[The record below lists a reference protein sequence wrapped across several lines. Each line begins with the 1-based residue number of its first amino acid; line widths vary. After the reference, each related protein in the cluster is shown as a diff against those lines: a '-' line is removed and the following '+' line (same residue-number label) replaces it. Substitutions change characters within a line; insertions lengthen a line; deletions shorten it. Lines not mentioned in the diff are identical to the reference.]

1 MRRARTQ
8 GRITLAAAAALA
20 GGLTGGCGTETLDS
34 SQVERVIKEGNE
46 KQSGPG
52 TIQVECP
59 DDIEKEA
66 GGRFTCTARTPGA
79 EAPVEV
85 VQRNG
90 EGNVRWEIKPER

>member
-1 MRRARTQ
+1 MTNRR
-8 GRITLAAAAALA
+8 RIALAAAAALA
-20 GGLTGGCGTETLDS
+20 GGLTSGCGTETLDS
-34 SQVERVIKEGNE
+34 SQVEREIKEGIE

-85 VQRNG
+85 VQRND
-90 EGNVRWEIKPER
+90 EGNIRWEVKPQG

>member
-1 MRRARTQ
+1 MRRART
-8 GRITLAAAAALA
+8 RRRVALAAAAALA
-20 GGLTGGCGTETLDS
+20 GGLTSGCGTETLDS
-34 SQVERVIKEGNE
+34 SQVEREIKEGIE

-59 DDIEKEA
+59 DDVEKEA

-85 VQRNG
+85 VQRND
-90 EGNVRWEIKPER
+90 EGNIRWEVKPQS